1 MDDLDRKLI
10 GCVLDDGRAS
20 YATIGEEIGL
30 SAPAVK
36 RRMDRLV
43 DTGVIRGFT
52 AVIDPDHVGW
62 STEAYVS
69 LHCSRS
75 VSPEDLRR
83 TLIKIPEVHAAAT
96 VSGTADAI
104 IQVVASDVQH
114 LERALER
121 VRIEAVNVDRTE
133 TAIVLSRLID
143 RYGPEHRQL
152 ELDPRDP
159 GTN

>member
-20 YATIGEEIGL
+20 FAAIGEQIGL

-62 STEAYVS
+62 STEAYVF
-69 LHCSRS
+69 LHCKRS
-75 VSPEDLRR
+75 VAPEDLRR
-83 TLIKIPEVHAAAT
+83 SLIKIPEVHAAAT

-104 IQVVASDVQH
+104 LQIVASDVGH

-121 VRIEAVNVDRTE
+121 VRIEAANVDRTE

-152 ELDPRDP
+152 ELE
-159 GTN
+159 

>member
-20 YATIGEEIGL
+20 FATIGEEIGL

-43 DTGVIRGFT
+43 ESGVIRGFT
-52 AVIDPDHVGW
+52 AVIDPEHVGW

-75 VSPEDLRR
+75 VSPEDLKR

-121 VRIEAVNVDRTE
+121 VRIEASNVDRTE

-152 ELDPRDP
+152 EIE
-159 GTN
+159 

>member
-20 YATIGEEIGL
+20 FAAIGEQIGL

-52 AVIDPDHVGW
+52 AVIDPEHVGW

-69 LHCSRS
+69 LHCKRS

-83 TLIKIPEVHAAAT
+83 VLVKIPEVHAAAT

-104 IQVVASDVQH
+104 LQIVASDVRH

-121 VRIEAVNVDRTE
+121 VRIEASNVDRTE

-143 RYGPEHRQL
+143 RYGPEQRQL
-152 ELDPRDP
+152 E
-159 GTN
+159 TE

>member
-20 YATIGEEIGL
+20 FAAIGEQIGL

-52 AVIDPDHVGW
+52 AVIDPEHVGW

-69 LHCSRS
+69 LHCKRS

-83 TLIKIPEVHAAAT
+83 VLVKIPEVHAAAT

-104 IQVVASDVQH
+104 LQIVASDVRH

-121 VRIEAVNVDRTE
+121 VRIETSNVDRTE

-143 RYGPEHRQL
+143 RYGPEQRQL
-152 ELDPRDP
+152 E
-159 GTN
+159 TE

>member
-36 RRMDRLV
+36 RRMDRLL

-52 AVIDPDHVGW
+52 AVIDPEHVGW

-69 LHCSRS
+69 LHCKRT

-104 IQVVASDVQH
+104 LQIVASDVRH

-121 VRIEAVNVDRTE
+121 VRIEAANVDRTE

-152 ELDPRDP
+152 ELSPEDSSR
-159 GTN
+159 G